1 VRERGRLPALPLIG
15 LIAGNGSLPR
25 LFARAARAKGFS
37 VVAAAHRGET
47 DPALAG
53 EVDALTWVRVGQ
65 VARIQRVLHTAGVR
79 EAVLAGG
86 FRRMRAVA
94 ELRPDRGLFRVVAR
108 LRSVRDDALLRA
120 VAEEFAAAGIQIVSA
135 VPYLQ
140 EVLAPPGRL
149 AGPPLDERTRRD
161 VSLGSEVAAALGR
174 ADVGQTVVV
183 KDGHVLAL
191 EAVEGTDACIRRGAS
206 LGGRGVVVV
215 KRLKPG
221 QDERFDLPA
230 VGPATLEVMAEVGAR
245 ALAVEAGKTLLLDG
259 KQLLAAADRAGIT
272 LVGLGAEQVDG

>member
-1 VRERGRLPALPLIG
+1 MAAIG

-25 LFARAARAKGFS
+25 LFARAARARGLR

-47 DPALAG
+47 DPALAE
-53 EVDALTWVRVGQ
+53 EVDALSWVRVGQ
-65 VARIQRVLHTAGVR
+65 VGRIQRILRKAGVQ

-86 FRRMRAVA
+86 FSRMRALA
-94 ELRPDRGLFRVVAR
+94 QLRPDFGLLRVASR

-120 VAEEFAAAGIQIVSA
+120 VAEDFEAHGIRIVSA
-135 VPYLQ
+135 ASYLS
-140 EVLAPPGRL
+140 ELLAPAGRL
-149 AGPPLDERTRRD
+149 AGPELDEAARRD
-161 VSLGSEVAAALGR
+161 VALGSEVAAALGR

-183 KDGHVLAL
+183 KGGHVLAL

-230 VGPATLEVMAEVGAR
+230 VGPQTLAVMVDVGAR
-245 ALAVEAGKTLLLDG
+245 VLAVEAGKTLLLEAER
-259 KQLLAAADRAGIT
+259 LLPAADRARIT
-272 LVGLGAEQVDG
+272 LVALPSGVTSPEG

>member
-1 VRERGRLPALPLIG
+1 VAVIG

-25 LFARAARAKGFS
+25 LFARAARARGLT
-37 VVAAAHRGET
+37 VVAAAHLGET
-47 DPALAG
+47 DPSLAA
-53 EVDALTWVRVGQ
+53 EVDSLAWVRVGQ
-65 VARIQRVLHTAGVR
+65 VGRIQRIFQKAGVQ

-86 FRRMRAVA
+86 FLRMRAVA
-94 ELRPDRGLFRVVAR
+94 LLRPDLGLLRVAAR

-120 VAEEFAAAGIQIVSA
+120 VAEDFEAHGVRIVSA
-135 VPYLQ
+135 ASYLA
-140 EVLAPPGRL
+140 ELLAPTGRL
-149 AGPPLDERTRRD
+149 AGPELDEGARRD
-161 VSLGSEVAAALGR
+161 VALGSEVAAALGR

-191 EAVEGTDACIRRGAS
+191 EAVEGTDACIRRGAA

-230 VGPATLEVMAEVGAR
+230 VGPGTLEVMVEVGAR
-245 ALAVEAGKTLLLDG
+245 VLAVEAGKTFLLEAER
-259 KQLLAAADRAGIT
+259 LLSAADRAGVT
-272 LVGLGAEQVDG
+272 LLGLESKDVTVPEG

>member
-1 VRERGRLPALPLIG
+1 MAVIG

-25 LFARAARAKGFS
+25 LFARSARARGLR
-37 VVAAAHRGET
+37 VVAAAHLGET
-47 DPALAG
+47 DPALAR

-65 VARIQRVLHTAGVR
+65 VGRIQRVLLRAGVE

-86 FRRMRAVA
+86 FIRMRALA
-94 ELRPDRGLFRVVAR
+94 RLRPDFGLFRVAAR

-120 VAEEFAAAGIQIVSA
+120 VAEDFEAHGIRIVSPA
-135 VPYLQ
+135 GYLS
-140 EVLAPPGRL
+140 ELLAPAGHL
-149 AGPPLDERTRRD
+149 AGPELDDAARRD
-161 VSLGSEVAAALGR
+161 VALGSEVAAALGR

-191 EAVEGTDACIRRGAS
+191 EAVEGTDACIRRGAA
-206 LGGRGVVVV
+206 LGGKGVVVV

-230 VGPATLEVMAEVGAR
+230 VGPLTLEVMVEVGAR
-245 ALAVEAGKTLLLDG
+245 ALAVEAGKTLLLDSER
-259 KQLLAAADRAGIT
+259 LLAAADKAGIS
-272 LVGLGAEQVDG
+272 LWGLEPRGG

>member
-1 VRERGRLPALPLIG
+1 VAVIG
-15 LIAGNGSLPR
+15 LIAGNGSLPQ
-25 LFARAARAKGFS
+25 LFARAARARGLS

-47 DPALAG
+47 NPQLADD
-53 EVDALTWVRVGQ
+53 VDALTWVRVGQ
-65 VARIQRVLHTAGVR
+65 VGRIQRILQTAGVR

-86 FRRMRAVA
+86 FRRMRALA
-94 ELRPDRGLFRVVAR
+94 ELRPDLGLVRVLSR

-120 VAEEFAAAGIQIVSA
+120 VAADFEAHGIKIVSPA
-135 VPYLQ
+135 SYLQ
-140 EVLAPPGRL
+140 ELLAPVGRL
-149 AGPPLDERTRRD
+149 AGPELDASGQRD
-161 VSLGSEVAAALGR
+161 VALGSEVAAALGR

-230 VGPATLEVMAEVGAR
+230 VGPGTMDVMAEVGAR
-245 ALAVEAGKTLLLDG
+245 ALAVEAGKTFLLEVER
-259 KQLLAAADRAGIT
+259 LLKAADRAGIT
-272 LVGLGAEQVDG
+272 LLGLPP

>member
-1 VRERGRLPALPLIG
+1 MAVIG

-25 LFARAARAKGFS
+25 LFARAARAKGLS
-37 VVAAAHRGET
+37 VVAAAHVGET
-47 DPALAG
+47 DPSLAS

-65 VARIQRVLHTAGVR
+65 VARIQRVLQRAGVQ

-86 FRRMRAVA
+86 FVRMRAVA
-94 ELRPDRGLFRVVAR
+94 RLRPDFGLLRVAAR

-120 VAEEFAAAGIQIVSA
+120 VADEFEAHGIRIVSLA
-135 VPYLQ
+135 GYLT
-140 EVLAPPGRL
+140 ELLAPPGRL
-149 AGPPLDERTRRD
+149 AGPPLDEAGHRD
-161 VSLGSEVAAALGR
+161 VALGSEVAAALGR

-191 EAVEGTDACIRRGAS
+191 EAAEGTDACIRRGAA

-230 VGPATLEVMAEVGAR
+230 VGPQTLEVMAEVGAR
-245 ALAVEAGKTLLLDG
+245 VLAVEAGKTLLLEAE
-259 KQLLAAADRAGIT
+259 KLLAAAEEARITVLGLEPAAAVKGPAG
-272 LVGLGAEQVDG
+272 

>member
-1 VRERGRLPALPLIG
+1 LAVIG

-25 LFARAARAKGFS
+25 LFARAARARGLT

-47 DPALAG
+47 DPGLAS

-65 VARIQRVLHTAGVR
+65 VGRIQRVLLKQGVQ

-86 FRRMRAVA
+86 FVRVQALAR
-94 ELRPDRGLFRVVAR
+94 LRPDFGLLRVAAR

-120 VAEEFAAAGIQIVSA
+120 VAEDFEAHGIRIVSA
-135 VPYLQ
+135 ASYLT
-140 EVLAPPGRL
+140 ELLAPAGRL
-149 AGPPLDERTRRD
+149 AGPELDETARRD
-161 VSLGSEVAAALGR
+161 IALGGEVAAALGR

-191 EAVEGTDACIRRGAS
+191 EAVEGTDACIRRGAA

-230 VGPATLEVMAEVGAR
+230 VGPRTLEVMVEVGAR
-245 ALAVEAGKTLLLDG
+245 VLAVEAGKTLLLEAER
-259 KQLLAAADRAGIT
+259 LLAAADKAGIA
-272 LVGLGAEQVDG
+272 LVGIEPGSVTRPKG

>member
-1 VRERGRLPALPLIG
+1 LPALPPIG

-25 LFARAARAKGFS
+25 LFARAARAQGFS

-47 DPALAG
+47 DPELALD
-53 EVDALTWVRVGQ
+53 VDALTWVRVGQ
-65 VARIQRVLHTAGVR
+65 VARIQRVLRAAGVR

-94 ELRPDRGLFRVVAR
+94 ELRPDVGLFRVAAR

-120 VAEEFAAAGIQIVSA
+120 VAAEFEAGGIRIVSA

-140 EVLAPPGRL
+140 KVLAPPGLL

-161 VSLGSEVAAALGR
+161 VALGSEVAAALGR

-206 LGGRGVVVV
+206 LGGPGVVVV

-230 VGPATLEVMAEVGAR
+230 VGRATLEVMAEVGAR
-245 ALAVEAGKTLLLDG
+245 VLAVEAGKTLLLDG
-259 KQLLAAADRAGIT
+259 KELLAAADRAAIT
-272 LVGLGAEQVDG
+272 LVAVGPEQEPP

>member
-1 VRERGRLPALPLIG
+1 VAAIG

-25 LFARAARAKGFS
+25 LFARAARARGLT

-47 DPALAG
+47 DPALAN
-53 EVDALTWVRVGQ
+53 EVDTLVWVRVGQ
-65 VARIQRVLHTAGVR
+65 VGRIQRILQRAGVQ

-86 FRRMRAVA
+86 FVRMRAVA
-94 ELRPDRGLFRVVAR
+94 RLRPDFGLLRVAAR

-120 VAEEFAAAGIQIVSA
+120 VAEDFEAHGIRIVSA
-135 VPYLQ
+135 ASYLT
-140 EVLAPPGRL
+140 EMLAPAGRL
-149 AGPPLDERTRRD
+149 AGPELDEAGRRD
-161 VSLGSEVAAALGR
+161 VALGSEVAATLGR

-191 EAVEGTDACIRRGAS
+191 EAVEGTDACIRRGAA

-230 VGPATLEVMAEVGAR
+230 VGPGTLDVMADVGAR
-245 ALAVEAGKTLLLDG
+245 VLAVEAGKTLLLEVE
-259 KQLLAAADRAGIT
+259 KLFAAAERAGIT
-272 LVGLGAEQVDG
+272 LWGLEPLSGATTTPAG

>member
-1 VRERGRLPALPLIG
+1 VAVIG

-25 LFARAARAKGFS
+25 LFARAARARGLT

-47 DPALAG
+47 DPGLAS
-53 EVDALTWVRVGQ
+53 EVDALSWVRVGQ
-65 VARIQRVLHTAGVR
+65 VARIQRVLLKQGVQ

-86 FRRMRAVA
+86 FVRVRALA
-94 ELRPDRGLFRVVAR
+94 RLRPDFGLLRVAAR

-120 VAEEFAAAGIQIVSA
+120 VAEDFEAHGIRIVSA
-135 VPYLQ
+135 ASYLT
-140 EVLAPPGRL
+140 EFLAPLGRL
-149 AGPPLDERTRRD
+149 AGPELDETGQRD
-161 VSLGSEVAAALGR
+161 VALGSEVAAALGR

-183 KDGHVLAL
+183 RDGHVLAL
-191 EAVEGTDACIRRGAS
+191 EAVEGTDACIRRGAA

-230 VGPATLEVMAEVGAR
+230 VGLRTLEVMAEVGAR
-245 ALAVEAGKTLLLDG
+245 VLAVEAGKTFLLDTEA
-259 KQLLAAADRAGIT
+259 LLAAADRAGIS
-272 LVGLGAEQVDG
+272 LVGVETGSVTRQKD